1 MLELLAPAGDMESL
15 KAAVLNGADAVYL
28 GGKEFSARQSAANF
42 DREELVEAVRFCHAY
57 NVKVYVTINTL
68 LKNTEL
74 KGALEYA
81 SFLYSIGVDAL
92 IVQDLGFLHLLRKYL
107 PDFEVHASTQ
117 MTAHNLD
124 TVEMLYDLG
133 VKRVVLSRELSLDE
147 IKHISK
153 NSRAELE
160 MFVHGALCI
169 SFSGQ
174 CLMSSIIGGRSGNRG
189 RCAQP
194 CRLEYRLHNNKA
206 YHLSPKD
213 LSTLEFIDKIKELGV
228 YSLKIEGRMKRP
240 EYVATVV
247 SAYRAAIDGKLEK
260 SHIRDVTQIFN
271 RGGFTSAFMFKR
283 QGSEMMSYKKP
294 RNWGTYLGR
303 VISVKGDFAKVKLDA
318 PLNDGDGVEVFD
330 RGVGVVVANMKK
342 DGRVVKN
349 ASFKD
354 EVEFYLRGAK
364 KGDILYKTSD
374 IELINR
380 AKESFEGKEI
390 KRVPIDAYI
399 KIKKNEDVVLRIR
412 DIYGDEVEITSE
424 PPEIAVNKPI
434 TLEKLKDS
442 LSKTKDTPYVLTN
455 LKADLDEDVIIP
467 VSRINSIRRDA
478 IQKLLD
484 KKQNKKQEVKIEFNL
499 EKKIKQDK
507 KKLILITGRQDIVE
521 EVYEYFDEVY
531 FGGDDLRINNGDI
544 NSLIDKGFNIK
555 LWIPEIVLEE
565 ERKIKDK
572 IKGLKDKGVQVALC
586 GNLGIYKY
594 LMENGFDVKLDKGF
608 NIFNSVSTEV
618 LNNAGSF
625 ISNELNLKE
634 IKDLIDCT
642 NIDTML
648 FVYGRI
654 KMMVS
659 RQCFIGSSKD
669 EGREDCKLV
678 CQNKIHYLKDRM
690 NEEFLIIPDRYCR
703 NHIYNSKILCMLEDI
718 REIDKTGA
726 KYLVVQF
733 LDEKVDEAK
742 KISRAFRE
750 AVDMLNNSEFMQT
763 DSVKEV
769 LDMLKGKIT
778 KGHYYRG
785 VL

>member
-42 DREELVEAVRFCHAY
+42 DRVELIEAVRFCHAY

-74 KGALEYA
+74 KGALDYA
-81 SFLYSIGVDAL
+81 SFLYSIGVDAV
-92 IVQDLGFLHLLRKYL
+92 IVQDLGFLHLLRRHL

-124 TVEMLYDLG
+124 SVEMLYDLG

-147 IKHISK
+147 INYISK
-153 NSRAELE
+153 NTRAELE

-194 CRLEYRLHNNKA
+194 CRLEYSLDNKRA

-260 SHIRDVTQIFN
+260 KQIKDVTQIFN

-303 VISVKGDFAKVKLDA
+303 VINVKGDFAKVKLDA
-318 PLNDGDGVEVFD
+318 SLNDGDGVEVFD
-330 RGVGVVVANMKK
+330 RGVGVIVANMKK
-342 DGRVVKN
+342 DGKVVKS
-349 ASFKD
+349 ASQGQ
-354 EVEFYLRGAK
+354 EVEFYLKGAK
-364 KGDILYKTSD
+364 RGDILYKTSD
-374 IELINR
+374 AELIDR
-380 AKESFEGKEI
+380 ARESFAGRDI
-390 KRVPIDAYI
+390 KRVPIDVYI
-399 KIKKNEDVVLRIR
+399 KVRKNDEIVLRIR
-412 DIYGDEVEITSE
+412 DIYGDEVEVKSE
-424 PPEIAVNKPI
+424 PPEIAINKPI

-442 LSKTKDTPYVLTN
+442 LSKTKDTPYILTN
-455 LKADLDEDVIIP
+455 LTADLDEDVIIP
-467 VSRINSIRRDA
+467 VSRINSIRREG
-478 IQKLLD
+478 IEKLLD
-484 KKQNKKQEVKIEFNL
+484 KKQNKRKEIKIDFNL
-499 EKKIKQDK
+499 EKKIKKDK
-507 KKLILITGRQDIVE
+507 MNLILITGRQDIVE
-521 EVYEYFDEVY
+521 DVYDYFDEVY
-531 FGGDDLRINNGDI
+531 FGGDNLRINNGDI
-544 NSLIDKGFNIK
+544 EELIDKGYNVN
-555 LWIPEIVLEE
+555 LWIPEIILEE
-565 ERKIKDK
+565 EKKTKEKILSVKNK
-572 IKGLKDKGVQVALC
+572 GIKLALC
-586 GNLGIYKY
+586 GNLGMYKY

-618 LNNAGSF
+618 LNNAGSL

-634 IKDLIDCT
+634 IKDLVDCT
-642 NIDTML
+642 NLDTML
-648 FVYGRI
+648 FIYGRI

-669 EGREDCKLV
+669 EGREECGLV

-690 NEEFLIIPDRYCR
+690 NEEFLIVPDRYCR

-718 REIDKTGA
+718 REIYKTGA
-726 KYLVVQF
+726 KYLVVHF
-733 LDEKVDEAK
+733 LDEKVDEAR

-750 AVDMLNNSEFMQT
+750 AVDMLNNNEFIQT
-763 DSVKEV
+763 ENIKEV